1 MRIGDWVQIKE
12 NDTPESYWPPELDRH
27 AVGYISSLSKVDNAA
42 NGAPRDLWRVTFQLD
57 PRRIV
62 DLEFYGDELI
72 AADAV
77 SRLASISADV
87 LNSQVLD
94 LKKGQILLVE
104 FGMSNVPREN
114 AQKLVSAW
122 RDEILKIAEKAG
134 IPPENFP
141 LLVVAG
147 DIKFTTVDAVE
158 LLGLVGKTAG

>member
-1 MRIGDWVQIKE
+1 ME
-12 NDTPESYWPPELDRH
+12 N
-27 AVGYISSLSKVDNAA
+27 
-42 NGAPRDLWRVTFQLD
+42 
-57 PRRIV
+57 RR
-62 DLEFYGDELI
+62 FPWC
-72 AADAV
+72 
-77 SRLASISADV
+77 LAH
-87 LNSQVLD
+87 LGKTRNL
-94 LKKGQILLVE
+94 GQILLVE